1 MNAVFITFGLIILSI
16 LLFLPVY
23 KDRKARFA
31 EFPAQWQ
38 DILMRNV
45 PLYRALPDELKMQL
59 HLLVNS
65 FIHRKKF
72 YPCQDLEMT
81 DEIKVTIAGQACLL
95 LLNRKTSE
103 FAKLKSILVY
113 PAAFIAAH
121 TQVDENGLV
130 SVAEKGLAGESWGNG
145 RIVLSWDDVKKGAM
159 DITDG
164 HNVVLHEFAHQLD
177 SEDGSTN
184 GAPYLESPNAYKTWA
199 KVMTKEFA
207 QLQQNHMHGLKSVMD
222 DYGASEPAEFFAVVT
237 ETFFEKPAQLK
248 QKHPE
253 LYQILAAYYH
263 VQPDEWQH

>member
-1 MNAVFITFGLIILSI
+1 MNAVFITFGVIILSI

-31 EFPAQWQ
+31 PFPAPWRE
-38 DILMRNV
+38 ILERNM
-45 PLYRALPDELKMQL
+45 PLYLVLPDELKMQL

-65 FIHRKKF
+65 FIHRKNF

-103 FAKLKSILVY
+103 YAKLKSILVY

-130 SVAEKGLAGESWGNG
+130 SVEQIGLAGESWGNG
-145 RIVLSWDDVKKGAM
+145 RIVLSWDDVKKGARN
-159 DITDG
+159 IHDG

-184 GAPYLESPNAYKTWA
+184 GAPYLDSPNAYQSWA
-199 KVMTKEFA
+199 KVMSKEFA
-207 QLQQNHMHGLKSVMD
+207 QLQHNHMLGLKSVMD

-248 QKHPE
+248 HKHPE